1 MIILLLVEYYHILN
15 PSNYRLDNYANPF
28 GIGIEIK
35 TYGHI
40 FQLNL
45 MNSRGI
51 VEGQYMPFTRAKWSE
66 GEFRF
71 GFTIAR
77 KFEL

>member
-1 MIILLLVEYYHILN
+1 M
-15 PSNYRLDNYANPF
+15 DNYANPF
-28 GIGIEIK
+28 GIGIGDK
-35 TYGHI
+35 NLWTI

-51 VEGQYMPFTRAKWSE
+51 VEGQYMPLQELWSE

>member
-1 MIILLLVEYYHILN
+1 M
-15 PSNYRLDNYANPF
+15 DNYANPF

-71 GFTIAR
+71 GFTSAR